1 MSENRLHKSAN
12 QRVRYR
18 LPRFCLRDEQSPYEE
33 WMIENLDDSDSSIDV
48 SARNHQISISRQ
60 CVRVLG
66 INSESAVV
74 AFDCFISSVKGVG
87 SRMRL
92 ESYTQFLS
100 HDRTAQG
107 ADEKP
112 RGVWIVFSVPGIGKP
127 EHVSGELQDH
137 VLKTTA
143 GSQTRYEILASQAD
157 GLEGLR

>member
-33 WMIENLDDSDSSIDV
+33 WMIENLDDSDFSIDV
-48 SARNHQISISRQ
+48 SARNHQISISSQ

-74 AFDCFISSVKGVG
+74 AFDYFISSVKGVG

-127 EHVSGELQDH
+127 EHVPGELQDH
-137 VLKTTA
+137 VLKTVLV
-143 GSQTRYEILASQAD
+143 QTVERPGIL
-157 GLEGLR
+157 R